1 MIFHCRLFSF
11 PLSLSLPL
19 SLSIFSFAY
28 SYSLSIFRLCFR
40 RKSRF
45 EHASRETGSRM
56 SCVSEKLWPNHF
68 FSLRLNSL
76 FPFLSFYEGISII
89 FLFLLF
95 SNLVSLFSLLP
106 MLQIPSPSHSFPDI
120 YISIYIFLTVLR
132 FFSIFLCYSLTPCWF
147 CCSPVSLSTFY
158 TLLLVFK
165 RAERIRY
172 IESR

>member
-11 PLSLSLPL
+11 PLSLSLSLPL

-120 YISIYIFLTVLR
+120 YMYIYIFDGFAFLFYLSLLFVDTMLILLFSCLFIDVLHAT
-132 FFSIFLCYSLTPCWF
+132 FSF
-147 CCSPVSLSTFY
+147 
-158 TLLLVFK
+158 
-165 RAERIRY
+165 
-172 IESR
+172 